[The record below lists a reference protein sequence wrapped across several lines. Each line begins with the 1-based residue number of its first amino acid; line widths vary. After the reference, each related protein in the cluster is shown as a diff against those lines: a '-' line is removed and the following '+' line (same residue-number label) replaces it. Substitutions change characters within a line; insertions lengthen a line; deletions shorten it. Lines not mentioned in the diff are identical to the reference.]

1 MIDELID
8 ETIRRIEATEGRS
21 RSRAEKPKAGFDH
34 AVRHILVE
42 LWKASKCIPSGEVSI
57 NKRSGYY
64 SEQNERYR
72 DTLLTYKQTMAAF
85 DGLVKLGFVE
95 ITQKGY
101 FDRDNSE
108 GELTR
113 IIAADELKERINEVR
128 GHPAVA
134 LEPDL
139 TRETVLLRN
148 QIDGQ
153 RVLVDYEDTASTDQY
168 RQNLYLINSC
178 FAKHWFDLEVLDK
191 EIPILAD
198 RITSHSNKEPV
209 DFSKRTL
216 VRIFSNGSFK
226 EGGRFY
232 RGWWQNVP
240 SKYRKYITID
250 EKRTGEGDFSQL
262 NPHML
267 YFANNKELG
276 SEDAYDRVLDGQHRA
291 KVKEAFNAMVQA
303 NTPLKSCPKTI
314 DLSEVDINW
323 SELRDR
329 ILASHKPISHEFF
342 NGVGNKLQF
351 KDSTIAEKV
360 MLHFAEMDAPALPV
374 HDSFIMHHGYAES
387 GEMEEA
393 MRRAFHE
400 TFGESIKVSEEIID
414 WQYRKTQSDTDEFK
428 PLSFEQILQADDDV
442 SQWRHRHSEW
452 YKKRSQNAK

>member
-8 ETIRRIEATEGRS
+8 ETIRRVEATEGRS
-21 RSRAEKPKAGFDH
+21 RSRAEKPKVSFDH
-34 AVRHILVE
+34 AVRHILLE
-42 LWKASKCIPSGEVSI
+42 LWKASKCIPAGELSI

-72 DTLLTYKQTMAAF
+72 DPLLTYKQTMAAF
-85 DGLVKLGFVE
+85 EGLVKLGFVE

-101 FDRDNSE
+101 FDRESLE
-108 GELTR
+108 GGLTR
-113 IIAADELKERINEVR
+113 IIAADELKERLDELQSN
-128 GHPAVA
+128 PAIA
-134 LEPDL
+134 IGPDL
-139 TRETVLLRN
+139 SRETILLRN
-148 QIDGQ
+148 RIDGH
-153 RVLVDYEDTASTDQY
+153 RVLVDYEDTDNTDKY

-178 FAKHWFDLEVLDK
+178 FAKHWFDLEVLDS

-232 RGWWQNVP
+232 RAWWQNVP
-240 SKYRKYITID
+240 SEYRKYTTID

-314 DLSEVDINW
+314 DLSEVDISW
-323 SELRDR
+323 TELRDR
-329 ILASHKPISHEFF
+329 ILASHKPIAHEFF

-351 KDSTIAEKV
+351 KDSAIAEKV
-360 MLHFAEMDAPALPV
+360 MLHFAKIDAPALPV
-374 HDSFIMHHGYAES
+374 HDSFIIHHGYAAS

-414 WQYRKTQSDTDEFK
+414 WQYRKTQSDSAEIK
-428 PLSFEQILQADDDV
+428 PPSMNQILKADDDV

-452 YKKRSQNAK
+452 YKKRSQHAK

>member
-1 MIDELID
+1 
-8 ETIRRIEATEGRS
+8 
-21 RSRAEKPKAGFDH
+21 
-34 AVRHILVE
+34 
-42 LWKASKCIPSGEVSI
+42 
-57 NKRSGYY
+57 
-64 SEQNERYR
+64 
-72 DTLLTYKQTMAAF
+72 
-85 DGLVKLGFVE
+85 
-95 ITQKGY
+95 
-101 FDRDNSE
+101 
-108 GELTR
+108 
-113 IIAADELKERINEVR
+113 
-128 GHPAVA
+128 
-134 LEPDL
+134 
-139 TRETVLLRN
+139 
-148 QIDGQ
+148 
-153 RVLVDYEDTASTDQY
+153 VLVDYEDTDNTDKY

-178 FAKHWFDLEVLDK
+178 FAKHWFDLEVLDS

-232 RGWWQNVP
+232 RAWWQNVP
-240 SKYRKYITID
+240 SEYRKYITID

-314 DLSEVDINW
+314 DLSEVDISW
-323 SELRDR
+323 TELRDR
-329 ILASHKPISHEFF
+329 ILASHKPIAHEFF

-351 KDSTIAEKV
+351 KDSAIAEKV
-360 MLHFAEMDAPALPV
+360 MLHFAKIDAAALPV
-374 HDSFIMHHGYAES
+374 HDSFIIHHGYAES

-400 TFGESIKVSEEIID
+400 TFGENIKVSEEIID
-414 WQYRKTQSDTDEFK
+414 WQYRKTQSDNAEIK
-428 PLSFEQILQADDDV
+428 PLSMNQILKADDDV

-452 YKKRSQNAK
+452 YKKRSQHAK